1 VKRDKHQDL
10 LTFSI
15 KKMEVQRY
23 LDLLKAV
30 NLRPAVIMPG
40 GYAAARFI
48 SEMTANSADFL
59 FIDSGENNHTIY
71 AVCSGH
77 VRLVRTLSVA
87 GDGNPVIRNLETT
100 MRRTFTALQESQGIA
115 VNPSAVFS
123 AGPQAPLLATGNGS
137 STLLGVPVKA
147 IDDLRSFPR

>member
-1 VKRDKHQDL
+1 MRVDFEVVKRDKHQDL

-15 KKMEVQRY
+15 KKTEIQRY

-48 SEMTANSADFL
+48 SAMTADSTDFL

-77 VRLVRTLSVA
+77 LRMVRTLPS
-87 GDGNPVIRNLETT
+87 IR
-100 MRRTFTALQESQGIA
+100 RRY
-115 VNPSAVFS
+115 
-123 AGPQAPLLATGNGS
+123 
-137 STLLGVPVKA
+137 
-147 IDDLRSFPR
+147 FPRAPKPRCSPPETGHPHCWVCRLKPLTTCGRFPG